1 MTTENA
7 EQKLAL
13 VTGASRGIGFA
24 IAQRL
29 IRDGYRVIGTATSDA
44 GAEKLATELQQQ
56 GSEHAALKL
65 DISDSEQTDAVLS
78 GLISDYGVPHVV
90 VNNAGITRDNLFLRL
105 NEDDW
110 QAVIND

>member
-56 GSEHAALKL
+56 G
-65 DISDSEQTDAVLS
+65 
-78 GLISDYGVPHVV
+78 
-90 VNNAGITRDNLFLRL
+90 
-105 NEDDW
+105 
-110 QAVIND
+110 